1 MERRVAKRNLY
12 FRLIQSIR
20 DIAETV
26 SKTRVR
32 NEAVFARSPYRVTDN
47 IAGPAPAEGNVYI
60 FTLDSTNVTLK
71 LCVLYRVLQRHR

>member
-20 DIAETV
+20 DIVETV

-47 IAGPAPAEGNVYI
+47 IADPARQRE
-60 FTLDSTNVTLK
+60 TSTFS
-71 LCVLYRVLQRHR
+71 RWIP